1 MTLWCFSDRR
11 LKPTVMQ
18 EQDLTPMMR
27 QYHAVKLETPDALLL
42 FRLGDFY
49 ELFFEDAVTAS
60 RELEITLTARNKEHG
75 SPVPMCGVPYHAA
88 EGYIAR
94 LLRKGYKVA
103 ICDQMEPPQKGVK
116 LVKRELTRII
126 TPGTV
131 TDTNVLAPGENNF
144 LLAISDSQDAGGQL
158 GCAFLDI
165 STGELR
171 ASQFTGPERW
181 NRLLVDVEHFSPR
194 EVLFPEKLANT
205 LGALNS
211 GIAKTP
217 MDDWLFDPDYAGRV
231 LRDQFGT
238 ATLDGFGLA
247 GKLSAVG
254 ASGAIIHYVKQTQ
267 KTTLEHITGLTY
279 SESAE
284 YLMLDAATIR
294 NLELF
299 ESSSGDAKDTLLGV
313 INRTRT
319 SMGARLLRSWLVRP
333 SIDANEIELRLDAV
347 AELAASAVA
356 LEEARTSFDGMFD
369 LERLLSKI
377 TIGTASPRELTAL
390 RASIAQLPAI
400 AGVLSRLKAARFTD
414 LLTRLDL
421 LTDLGELLSKSI
433 SDEPPFALADGGV
446 IRDGYHADLDELRSL
461 SKDSKTYLAS
471 LEARERERT
480 GIGSLKVRF
489 NRVFGYYIEVS
500 KSNLHLVPKDYDRKQ
515 TLVGAERF
523 VTPELKEYEEKILT
537 AEEKILEIEKNLFQ
551 QIRSRIAVEA
561 RRIRQTATAI
571 AEFDVLASFAATA
584 QRYNYSRPQISANDE
599 FVVRKG
605 RHPVIEA
612 LAEEHRADR
621 FVPNDLF
628 MNDSTDQI
636 LIVTGPNMGG
646 KSTFLRQNA
655 LQVILAQ
662 MGSFVPAQLM
672 RFPIIDRIFTRIGAS
687 DNLAR
692 GRSTFMVEMTETA
705 IILNSAT
712 PKSLIILDEI
722 GRGTATFDGLS
733 IAWAVIEHI
742 QANLHAKTIF
752 ATHYHELTEL
762 ADLLPNIKNFHV
774 AVKEAQNRIVFLRTV
789 EPGAA
794 DRSYGIEVAKLAGI
808 PSPVTQRA
816 REILKK
822 HEENEHQLSDNLTVR
837 ARRKPKLVIN
847 QLSLFTA
854 LEEELRNALREIDVD
869 AMTPLDALRLLA
881 ELKKK
886 L

>member
-1 MTLWCFSDRR
+1 
-11 LKPTVMQ
+11 
-18 EQDLTPMMR
+18 MMR
-27 QYHAVKLETPDALLL
+27 QYHAVKHETPDALLL

-49 ELFFEDAVTAS
+49 ELFFDDAVTAS
-60 RELEITLTARNKEHG
+60 RELEITLTARNKERG
-75 SPVPMCGVPYHAA
+75 NPVPMCGVPYHAA
-88 EGYIAR
+88 DGYIAR

-103 ICDQMEPPQKGVK
+103 ICDQMEAPQKGVK
-116 LVKRELTRII
+116 LVKREVTRVI

-144 LLAISDSQDAGGQL
+144 LLALTDFPDSDGPL

-171 ASQFTGPERW
+171 ASQFTGPDRW
-181 NRLLVDVEHFSPR
+181 NRLLVDIEHFVPR
-194 EVLFPEKLANT
+194 EVVFPEKLRNAMGS
-205 LGALNS
+205 LDS
-211 GIAKTP
+211 GISKTP
-217 MDDWLFDPDYAGRV
+217 MDDWLFDFDYAGRV
-231 LRDQFGT
+231 LRDQFG
-238 ATLDGFGLA
+238 AASLDGFGLE
-247 GKLSAVG
+247 GKTAAVG
-254 ASGAIIHYVKQTQ
+254 ASGAMIHYVRQTQ
-267 KTTLEHITGLTY
+267 KTTLEHITGLSY
-279 SESAE
+279 SEAAD
-284 YLMLDAATIR
+284 YLMLDASTIR

-299 ESSSGDAKDTLLGV
+299 ESTSGDSKDTLLAV
-313 INRTRT
+313 LNRTRT
-319 SMGARLLRSWLVRP
+319 GMGARLLRNWLVRP
-333 SIDANEIELRLDAV
+333 SIHRDEIESRFDAV
-347 AELAASAVA
+347 EELKASVVL
-356 LEEARTSFDGMFD
+356 LEEARSSFEGIFD

-377 TIGTASPRELTAL
+377 TVGTASPRDLTSL
-390 RASIAQLPAI
+390 RASVSGLPAI
-400 AGVLSRLKAARFTD
+400 AKVLERLKADRFSG
-414 LLTRLDL
+414 LLGRLDL
-421 LTDLGELLSKSI
+421 LTDVGELLGKSI
-433 SDEPPFALADGGV
+433 SDEPPFALSDGGV
-446 IRDGYHADLDELRSL
+446 IRDGYHAELDELRSL
-461 SKDSKTYLAS
+461 SKNSKTYLAAI
-471 LEARERERT
+471 ETRERERT
-480 GIGSLKVRF
+480 GIASLKVRF
-489 NRVFGYYIEVS
+489 NRVFGYYIEIS
-500 KSNLHLVPKDYDRKQ
+500 KANLHLAPKDYDRKQ

-523 VTPELKEYEEKILT
+523 ITPELKEYEEKILT
-537 AEEKILEIEKNLFQ
+537 AEERILEIEKNLFL
-551 QIRSRIAVEA
+551 QIRNRIAEQA
-561 RRIRQTATAI
+561 RRIRQTAAVI

-584 QRYNYSRPQISANDE
+584 QRFDYSRPQISTNDE
-599 FVVRKG
+599 FIVRKG

-628 MNDSTDQI
+628 MNDSSDQI

-655 LQVILAQ
+655 LLVILAQ
-662 MGSFVPAQLM
+662 MGSFTPAQLL
-672 RFPIIDRIFTRIGAS
+672 RFPIVDRIFTRIGAS

-742 QANLHAKTIF
+742 QTNIHAKTVF

-762 ADLLPNIKNFHV
+762 AELLPGIRNYHV
-774 AVKEAQNRIVFLRTV
+774 AVKEAQNRIIFLRTV

-808 PSPVTQRA
+808 PAAVTHRA
-816 REILKK
+816 REVLKK

-837 ARRKPKLVIN
+837 ARRKPKIVVN

-854 LEEELRNALREIDVD
+854 LEEELRKDLREINVDV
-869 AMTPLDALRLLA
+869 MTPLDALRLLA

-886 L
+886 AE

>member
-1 MTLWCFSDRR
+1 
-11 LKPTVMQ
+11 MQ

-27 QYHAVKLETPDALLL
+27 QYHAVKQETPDALLL

-49 ELFFEDAVTAS
+49 ELFFDDAVTAS
-60 RELEITLTARNKEHG
+60 RELEITLTARNKERDN
-75 SPVPMCGVPYHAA
+75 PVPMCGVPYHAA
-88 EGYIAR
+88 DGYIAR

-103 ICDQMEPPQKGVK
+103 ICDQIEAPQKGVK
-116 LVKRELTRII
+116 LVKREVTRVI

-131 TDTNVLAPGENNF
+131 TDTNVLSPGENNF
-144 LLAISDSQDAGGQL
+144 LLAVVDGGEDL

-171 ASQFTGPERW
+171 ASQFVGPDRW
-181 NRLLVDVEHFSPR
+181 GRLRLDVEHFSPR
-194 EVLFPEKLANT
+194 EVLFPERMKV
-205 LGALNS
+205 
-211 GIAKTP
+211 GINGFDNGITKTAI
-217 MDDWLFDPDYAGRV
+217 DDWLFDVDYASRV
-231 LRDQFGT
+231 LREQFGT

-247 GKLSAVG
+247 GKSAAIG
-254 ASGAIIHYVKQTQ
+254 AAGAMLHYVRQTQ
-267 KTTLEHITGLTY
+267 KTTLEHITSINY
-279 SESAE
+279 SEAAD

-294 NLELF
+294 NLEMF
-299 ESSSGDAKDTLLGV
+299 ESSAGDSKDALVGV

-319 SMGARLLRSWLVRP
+319 GMGARLLRNWMVRP
-333 SIDANEIELRLDAV
+333 SIDASEIEVRLDAV
-347 AELAASAVA
+347 GELAASSVL
-356 LEEARTSFDGMFD
+356 LEETKSSFDGIFD

-377 TIGTASPRELTAL
+377 TVGTAGPRELSAL
-390 RASIAQLPAI
+390 RASIGRIPAI
-400 AGVLSRLKAARFTD
+400 AGVLERLQAGRFND
-414 LLTRLDL
+414 LLHRLDL
-421 LTDLGELLSKSI
+421 LGDLGELLAKSI
-433 SDEPPFALADGGV
+433 ADDPPIAITDGGV
-446 IRDGYHADLDELRSL
+446 IRDGYHAELDELRSL
-461 SKDSKTYLAS
+461 SKNSKTYLAS
-471 LEARERERT
+471 LEIRERQRT

-500 KSNLHLVPKDYDRKQ
+500 KANLHLAPKDYDRKQ

-537 AEEKILEIEKNLFQ
+537 AEEKILEIERNLFQ
-551 QIRSRIAVEA
+551 NIRSRIADNS
-561 RRIRQTATAI
+561 RRIRQTASVI
-571 AEFDVLASFAATA
+571 AEFDVLAGFAATA
-584 QRYNYSRPQISANDE
+584 QRFGYTRPQISTNSE
-599 FVVRKG
+599 FVISKG

-612 LAEEHRADR
+612 LADEHRADR

-628 MNDSTDQI
+628 MNDSADQI

-646 KSTFLRQNA
+646 KSTFLRQAA
-655 LQVILAQ
+655 LLVIFAQ
-662 MGSFVPAQLM
+662 MGSFVPARLM
-672 RFPIIDRIFTRIGAS
+672 RFPIVDRIFTRIGAS
-687 DNLAR
+687 DNLTR

-742 QANLHAKTIF
+742 HSHIKAKTIF

-762 ADLLPNIKNFHV
+762 ADLISGIKNYHV

-789 EPGAA
+789 EAGPA
-794 DRSYGIEVAKLAGI
+794 DRSYGIDVAKLAGI
-808 PSPVTQRA
+808 PGPVTQRA

-837 ARRKPKLVIN
+837 ARRKPKIVVN

-854 LEEELRNALREIDVD
+854 LEEELRNALREIEVD
-869 AMTPLDALRLLA
+869 AITPLEALRLLA

-886 L
+886 AIEKS

>member
-1 MTLWCFSDRR
+1 MH
-11 LKPTVMQ
+11 
-18 EQDLTPMMR
+18 EDLTPMMR
-27 QYHAVKLETPDALLL
+27 QYHAVKQETPDALLL

-49 ELFFEDAVTAS
+49 ELFFDDAVTAS
-60 RELEITLTARNKEHG
+60 RELEITLTARNKERDR
-75 SPVPMCGVPYHAA
+75 PIPMCGVPYHAA
-88 EGYIAR
+88 DSYIAR

-103 ICDQMEPPQKGVK
+103 ICDQMEAPQKGVK
-116 LVKRELTRII
+116 LVKREVTRII

-131 TDTNVLAPGENNF
+131 TDTNVLPAGENNF
-144 LLAISDSQDAGGQL
+144 LLALTDRPDGNGEL

-171 ASQFTGPERW
+171 ASQFAGPDRW
-181 NRLLVDVEHFSPR
+181 NRLLLDIEHFSPR
-194 EVLFPEKLANT
+194 EVLFPEKLKDG
-205 LGALNS
+205 LGRLDN
-211 GIAKTP
+211 GIAKTS
-217 MDDWLFDPDYAGRV
+217 MDDWLFDSDYAGRV
-231 LRDQFGT
+231 LREQFGT

-247 GKLSAVG
+247 EKLAAIG
-254 ASGAIIHYVKQTQ
+254 ASGALIHYVRQTQ
-267 KTTLEHITGLTY
+267 KTTLEHITGLSY
-279 SESAE
+279 SEAAD

-299 ESSSGDAKDTLLGV
+299 ESSSGDTKDTLLGV

-319 SMGARLLRSWLVRP
+319 GMGARLLRNWLVRP
-333 SIDANEIELRLDAV
+333 SIDIREIESRLDAV
-347 AELAASAVA
+347 AEFAASPFT
-356 LEEARTSFDGMFD
+356 LEESRTSFDGMFD

-377 TIGTASPRELTAL
+377 TIGTAGPRELAAL
-390 RASIAQLPAI
+390 RVSISRLLSIAAALTR
-400 AGVLSRLKAARFTD
+400 VKAQRFTD
-414 LLTRLDL
+414 LLARLDL
-421 LTDLGELLSKSI
+421 LADVGELLTKSI
-433 SDEPPFALADGGV
+433 SDEPPFVLADGGV
-446 IRDGYHADLDELRSL
+446 IREGYHHELDELRSL
-461 SKDSKTYLAS
+461 SKNSKTYLAS
-471 LEARERERT
+471 VEARERERT

-489 NRVFGYYIEVS
+489 NKVFGYYIEIS
-500 KSNLHLVPKDYDRKQ
+500 KANLHLVPNDYDRKQ

-537 AEEKILEIEKNLFQ
+537 AEEKMLEIEKNLFLQ
-551 QIRSRIAVEA
+551 VRNRIAEEA
-561 RRIRQTATAI
+561 RRIRQTAAAI
-571 AEFDVLASFAATA
+571 AEFDVLTSFAATA
-584 QRYNYSRPQISANDE
+584 QKFNYSRPQVSRGDE
-599 FVVRKG
+599 FVIRKG

-612 LAEEHRADR
+612 LGEEHRADR

-646 KSTFLRQNA
+646 KSTFLRQSA
-655 LQVILAQ
+655 LLIILAQ

-672 RFPIIDRIFTRIGAS
+672 RFPIVDRIFTRIGAS

-733 IAWAVIEHI
+733 LAWAVIEHI
-742 QANLHAKTIF
+742 QLHLHAKTIF

-762 ADLLPNIKNFHV
+762 ADLMAGIKNYHV
-774 AVKEAQNRIVFLRTV
+774 TVKESQNRIIFLRTV

-808 PSPVTQRA
+808 PGPVIHRA

-822 HEENEHQLSDNLTVR
+822 HEESEHQLSDNLTVR
-837 ARRKPKLVIN
+837 AGRKPKVIVN

-854 LEEELRNALREIDVD
+854 LEEELRNDLRQVDVD
-869 AMTPLDALRLLA
+869 RLTPLEGLKVLA
-881 ELKKK
+881 ELK
-886 L
+886 

>member
-1 MTLWCFSDRR
+1 MH
-11 LKPTVMQ
+11 
-18 EQDLTPMMR
+18 EDLTPMMR
-27 QYHAVKLETPDALLL
+27 QYHAVKQETPDALLL

-49 ELFFEDAVTAS
+49 ELFFDDAVTAS
-60 RELEITLTARNKEHG
+60 RELEITLTARNKERDR
-75 SPVPMCGVPYHAA
+75 PIPMCGVPYHAA
-88 EGYIAR
+88 DSYIAR

-103 ICDQMEPPQKGVK
+103 ICDQMEAPQKGVK
-116 LVKRELTRII
+116 LVKREVTRII

-131 TDTNVLAPGENNF
+131 TDTNVLPAGENNF
-144 LLAISDSQDAGGQL
+144 LLALTDRPDGNGEL

-171 ASQFTGPERW
+171 ASQFAGPDRW
-181 NRLLVDVEHFSPR
+181 NRLLLDIEHFSPR
-194 EVLFPEKLANT
+194 EVLFPEKLKDG
-205 LGALNS
+205 LGRLDN
-211 GIAKTP
+211 GIAKTS
-217 MDDWLFDPDYAGRV
+217 MDDWLFDSDYAGRV
-231 LRDQFGT
+231 LREQFGT

-247 GKLSAVG
+247 EKLAAIG
-254 ASGAIIHYVKQTQ
+254 ASGALIHYVRQTQ
-267 KTTLEHITGLTY
+267 KTTLEHITGLSY
-279 SESAE
+279 SEAAD

-299 ESSSGDAKDTLLGV
+299 ESSSGDTKDTLLGV

-319 SMGARLLRSWLVRP
+319 GMGARLLRNWLVRP
-333 SIDANEIELRLDAV
+333 SIDIREIESRLDAV
-347 AELAASAVA
+347 AELAASPFT
-356 LEEARTSFDGMFD
+356 LEESRTSFDGMFD

-377 TIGTASPRELTAL
+377 TIGTAGPRELAAL
-390 RASIAQLPAI
+390 RASI
-400 AGVLSRLKAARFTD
+400 SRLPSIAAALTRVKAQRFTD
-414 LLTRLDL
+414 LLARLDL
-421 LTDLGELLSKSI
+421 LADVGELLTKSI
-433 SDEPPFALADGGV
+433 SDEPPFVLADGGV
-446 IRDGYHADLDELRSL
+446 IREGYHHELDELRSL
-461 SKDSKTYLAS
+461 SKNSKTYLAS
-471 LEARERERT
+471 VEARERERT

-489 NRVFGYYIEVS
+489 NKVFGYYIEIS
-500 KSNLHLVPKDYDRKQ
+500 KANLHLVPNDYDRKQ

-537 AEEKILEIEKNLFQ
+537 AEEKMLEIEKNLFLQ
-551 QIRSRIAVEA
+551 VRNRIAEEA
-561 RRIRQTATAI
+561 RRIRQTAAAI

-584 QRYNYSRPQISANDE
+584 QKFNYSRPQVSRSDE
-599 FVVRKG
+599 FVIRKG

-612 LAEEHRADR
+612 LGEEHRADR

-646 KSTFLRQNA
+646 KSTFLRQSA
-655 LQVILAQ
+655 LLIILAQ

-672 RFPIIDRIFTRIGAS
+672 RFPIVDRIFTRIGAS

-742 QANLHAKTIF
+742 QANLRAKTIF

-762 ADLLPNIKNFHV
+762 ADLLPAIKNFHV

-808 PSPVTQRA
+808 PGPVTQRA

-822 HEENEHQLSDNLTVR
+822 HEETEHQLSDNLTVR
-837 ARRKPKLVIN
+837 ARRKPKIVIN

-854 LEEELRNALREIDVD
+854 LEEELRNALREINVD
-869 AMTPLDALRLLA
+869 TVTPLDALRLLA
-881 ELKKK
+881 DLKKK
-886 L
+886 AE

>member
-1 MTLWCFSDRR
+1 MN
-11 LKPTVMQ
+11 
-18 EQDLTPMMR
+18 EDLTPMMR
-27 QYHAVKLETPDALLL
+27 QYHAVKQETPDALLL

-49 ELFFEDAVTAS
+49 EMFFDDAVTAS
-60 RELEITLTARNKEHG
+60 RELEITLTARHKERDN
-75 SPVPMCGVPYHAA
+75 PVPMCGVPYHAA
-88 EGYIAR
+88 DGYIAR

-103 ICDQMEPPQKGVK
+103 ICDQVEAAQKGVK
-116 LVKRELTRII
+116 LVKREVTRVI

-131 TDTNVLAPGENNF
+131 TDTNVLSPGENNF
-144 LLAISDSQDAGGQL
+144 LLAVTDDPDDGGQL

-171 ASQFTGPERW
+171 ASQFAGPDRW
-181 NRLLVDVEHFSPR
+181 NRLVQDIDHFSPR
-194 EVLFPEKLANT
+194 EVLFPEKLKDVI
-205 LGALNS
+205 GRFVD

-217 MDDWLFDPDYAGRV
+217 MQDWLFDSDYTSRI
-231 LRDQFGT
+231 LREQFGT

-247 GKLSAVG
+247 GKSAAVG
-254 ASGAIIHYVKQTQ
+254 ASGAMIHYVRQTQ
-267 KTTLEHITGLTY
+267 KTTLEHITGLNF

-284 YLMLDAATIR
+284 YLSLDAATIR

-299 ESSSGDAKDTLLGV
+299 ESTGGDTKDTLLGV

-319 SMGARLLRSWLVRP
+319 GMGARLLRSWIVRP
-333 SIDANEIELRLDAV
+333 SIDAGEIEARLDAV
-347 AELAASAVA
+347 SELTASAVT
-356 LEEARTSFDGMFD
+356 LDETRTSFDGVFD

-377 TIGTASPRELTAL
+377 TIGTASPRELTSL
-390 RASIAQLPAI
+390 RASITRLPTI
-400 AGVLSRLKAARFTD
+400 AAVLSRLKAGRFAD
-414 LLTRLDL
+414 LLARLDL
-421 LTDLGELLSKSI
+421 LADVGELLNKAI
-433 SDEPPFALADGGV
+433 SDEPPLTLADGGV
-446 IRDGYHADLDELRSL
+446 IREGYHHDLDELRSL
-461 SKDSKTYLAS
+461 SKNSKTYLAAV
-471 LEARERERT
+471 ETRERERT
-480 GIGSLKVRF
+480 GIASLKVRF
-489 NRVFGYYIEVS
+489 NRVFGYYIEIS
-500 KSNLHLVPKDYDRKQ
+500 KSNLHLVPRDYDRKQ

-551 QIRSRIAVEA
+551 QIRSRIAEEA
-561 RRIRQTATAI
+561 RRIRQTAGAI
-571 AEFDVLASFAATA
+571 AELDVIASLATTA
-584 QRYNYSRPQISANDE
+584 QRFGYSRPQISTNDE
-599 FVVRKG
+599 FVISKG

-636 LIVTGPNMGG
+636 LVVTGPNMGG

-655 LQVILAQ
+655 LLVILAQ
-662 MGSFVPAQLM
+662 MGSFVPAHLM

-712 PKSLIILDEI
+712 PRSLVILDEI

-742 QANLHAKTIF
+742 QSNIHAKTIF

-762 ADLLPNIKNFHV
+762 AELLPAIRNYHV
-774 AVKEAQNRIVFLRTV
+774 TVKEAQNRIIFLRTV

-808 PSPVTQRA
+808 PIPVTERA

-837 ARRKPKLVIN
+837 AKRKPKLVIN

-854 LEEELRNALREIDVD
+854 LEEELRNALREINVD
-869 AMTPLDALRLLA
+869 AITPLEALRLLA
-881 ELKKK
+881 ELKNKASGRE
-886 L
+886 

>member
-1 MTLWCFSDRR
+1 
-11 LKPTVMQ
+11 MQ

-27 QYHAVKLETPDALLL
+27 QYHAVKQETPDALLL

-49 ELFFEDAVTAS
+49 ELFFDDAVTAS
-60 RELEITLTARNKEHG
+60 RELEITLTARNKERG
-75 SPVPMCGVPYHAA
+75 NAVPMCGVPYHAA
-88 EGYIAR
+88 DGYIAR

-103 ICDQMEPPQKGVK
+103 ICDQMEAAQKGVK
-116 LVKRELTRII
+116 LVKRGVTRVI

-131 TDTNVLAPGENNF
+131 TDTSVLTPGENNF
-144 LLAISDSQDAGGQL
+144 LLSITDNSDDSGQL

-171 ASQFTGPERW
+171 AAQFTGPDRW
-181 NRLLVDVEHFSPR
+181 NRLLLDVEHFSPR
-194 EVLFPEKLANT
+194 EVLFPEKLKE
-205 LGALNS
+205 GMGPLNG
-211 GIAKTP
+211 GITKTSL
-217 MDDWLFDPDYAGRV
+217 DDWLFDFDYADRV
-231 LRDQFGT
+231 LREQFGT

-247 GKLSAVG
+247 GKAAAVG
-254 ASGAIIHYVKQTQ
+254 ASGALLHYVRQTQ
-267 KTTLEHITGLTY
+267 KTTLEHITGLNY
-279 SESAE
+279 SESAD
-284 YLMLDAATIR
+284 YLVLDAATIR

-299 ESSSGDAKDTLLGV
+299 ESSSGDTKDTLLGV
-313 INRTRT
+313 INRTKT
-319 SMGARLLRSWLVRP
+319 GMGARLLRSWVVRP
-333 SIDANEIELRLDAV
+333 SIDAREIESRLDAV
-347 AELAASAVA
+347 SELAGSAV
-356 LEEARTSFDGMFD
+356 LLDESRESFTGMFD
-369 LERLLSKI
+369 LERVLSKI

-390 RASIAQLPAI
+390 RSCIGRLPLIAAAL
-400 AGVLSRLKAARFTD
+400 GRLKAARFTD
-414 LLTRLDL
+414 LQRRLDL
-421 LTDLGELLSKSI
+421 LEDVGELLNKSI
-433 SDEPPFALADGGV
+433 SDEPPFVLADGGV
-446 IRDGYHADLDELRSL
+446 IRDGYHAELDELRSL
-461 SKDSKTYLAS
+461 SKNSKGYLAA
-471 LEARERERT
+471 LEVRERERT
-480 GIGSLKVRF
+480 GIGSLKVRY
-489 NRVFGYYIEVS
+489 NKVFGYYIEIS
-500 KSNLHLVPKDYDRKQ
+500 KANLHLAPSDYDRKQ

-537 AEEKILEIEKNLFQ
+537 AEEKMLEIEKNLFL
-551 QIRSRIAVEA
+551 QIRNRIAEEA
-561 RRIRQTATAI
+561 RRIRQTAAAV
-571 AEFDVLASFAATA
+571 AEFDVLGSLAATA
-584 QRYNYSRPQISANDE
+584 QRFNYTRPQISSNDE
-599 FVVRKG
+599 LMVSKG

-628 MNDSTDQI
+628 MNDSGDQV

-655 LQVILAQ
+655 LLIILAQ
-662 MGSFVPAQLM
+662 IGSFVPAQML
-672 RFPIIDRIFTRIGAS
+672 RFPIVDRIFTRIGAS

-712 PKSLIILDEI
+712 PKSLVILDEI

-742 QANLHAKTIF
+742 QTNIHAKTIF

-762 ADLLPNIKNFHV
+762 ADLLPGIKNYHV
-774 AVKEAQNRIVFLRTV
+774 AVKEAQNRIIFLRTV
-789 EPGAA
+789 EAGAA

-808 PSPVTQRA
+808 PAPVTQRA

-837 ARRKPKLVIN
+837 ARRKPQIVVN

-854 LEEELRNALREIDVD
+854 QEEELRNALREVNVD
-869 AMTPLDALRLLA
+869 AMTPLEALQLLA

-886 L
+886 TE

>member
-1 MTLWCFSDRR
+1 
-11 LKPTVMQ
+11 MQ
-18 EQDLTPMMR
+18 DDLTPMMR
-27 QYHAVKLETPDALLL
+27 QYHAVKQETPDALLL

-49 ELFFEDAVTAS
+49 ELFFDDAVTAS
-60 RELEITLTARNKEHG
+60 RELEITLTARNKDSG
-75 SPVPMCGVPYHAA
+75 NPVPMCGVPYHAA
-88 EGYIAR
+88 DGYIAR

-103 ICDQMEPPQKGVK
+103 ICDQMEAPQKGVK
-116 LVKRELTRII
+116 LVKREVTRVI

-131 TDTNVLAPGENNF
+131 TDTNVLSPGENNF
-144 LLAISDSQDAGGQL
+144 LLAVLDRDEQL

-171 ASQFTGPERW
+171 TAQFSGDERW
-181 NRLLVDVEHFSPR
+181 NRLLLDIEHFSPR
-194 EVLFPEKLANT
+194 EVLFPEKLKEAVQRIDH
-205 LGALNS
+205 
-211 GIAKTP
+211 GIARTA
-217 MDDWLFDPDYAGRV
+217 MDDWLFDSDYATRI
-231 LRDQFGT
+231 LREQFGT

-247 GKLSAVG
+247 GRNAAVG
-254 ASGAIIHYVKQTQ
+254 ASGAMIHYVRQTQ
-267 KTTLEHITGLTY
+267 KTTLEHITSLNY
-279 SESAE
+279 SESAD
-284 YLMLDAATIR
+284 YLVLDAATIR

-299 ESSSGDAKDTLLGV
+299 ESSTPSEAGSKDTLLGV

-319 SMGARLLRSWLVRP
+319 GMGARLLRNWMVRP
-333 SIDANEIELRLDAV
+333 SLSAPEIESRLDAV
-347 AELAASAVA
+347 GELVHSAV
-356 LEEARTSFDGMFD
+356 LLDETRSSFDGMLD
-369 LERLLSKI
+369 LERLLGKI
-377 TIGTASPRELTAL
+377 TIGTAGPRELTAL
-390 RASIAQLPAI
+390 RASIDRLPAI
-400 AGVLSRLKAARFTD
+400 SAALDVLKAERFST
-414 LLTRLDL
+414 LRRRLDL
-421 LTDLGELLSKSI
+421 LEDLGELLKTAI
-433 SDEPPFALADGGV
+433 SDEPPFVLADGGV
-446 IRDGYHADLDELRSL
+446 IREGYHAELDELRSL
-461 SKDSKTYLAS
+461 SKNSKTYLAS
-471 LEARERERT
+471 VETRERERS

-500 KSNLHLVPKDYDRKQ
+500 KANLHLVPKDYDRKQ

-551 QIRSRIAVEA
+551 QIRSRIAEHA
-561 RRIRQTATAI
+561 RRIRETAGVI
-571 AEFDVLASFAATA
+571 AEFDVLGSFSAAA
-584 QRYNYSRPQISANDE
+584 QRFGYSRPQISAGDE
-599 FVVRKG
+599 CVIRKG

-612 LAEEHRADR
+612 LAEQHRADR

-655 LQVILAQ
+655 LLVILAQ

-672 RFPIIDRIFTRIGAS
+672 KFPIVDRIFTRIGAS

-712 PKSLIILDEI
+712 PRSLVILDEI

-733 IAWAVIEHI
+733 LAWAVIEYI
-742 QANLHAKTIF
+742 QSNIHAKTIF

-762 ADLLPNIKNFHV
+762 AGLLPGIRNYHV
-774 AVKEAQNRIVFLRTV
+774 AAKEAENRIIFLRTV

-808 PSPVTQRA
+808 PGVVTQRA

-837 ARRKPKLVIN
+837 AGRKPKLVVN
-847 QLSLFTA
+847 QLALFTA
-854 LEEELRNALREIDVD
+854 LEEELRNALRAVDVD
-869 AMTPLDALRLLA
+869 RLTPMEALRLLA
-881 ELKKK
+881 EFKEKAR
-886 L
+886 

>member
-1 MTLWCFSDRR
+1 MHD
-11 LKPTVMQ
+11 
-18 EQDLTPMMR
+18 DLTPMMR
-27 QYHAVKLETPDALLL
+27 QYHAVKQETPDALLL

-49 ELFFEDAVTAS
+49 ELFFDDAVTAS
-60 RELEITLTARNKEHG
+60 RELEITLTARNKERDR
-75 SPVPMCGVPYHAA
+75 PIPMCGVPYHAA
-88 EGYIAR
+88 DSYIAR

-103 ICDQMEPPQKGVK
+103 ICDQMEAPQKGVK
-116 LVKRELTRII
+116 LVKREVTRII

-131 TDTNVLAPGENNF
+131 TDTNVLPAGENNF
-144 LLAISDSQDAGGQL
+144 LLALTDRPDGNGEL

-171 ASQFTGPERW
+171 ASQFAGPDRW
-181 NRLLVDVEHFSPR
+181 NRLLLDIEHFSPR
-194 EVLFPEKLANT
+194 EVLFPEKLKDG
-205 LGALNS
+205 LGRLDN
-211 GIAKTP
+211 GIAKTS
-217 MDDWLFDPDYAGRV
+217 MDDWLFDSDYAGRV
-231 LRDQFGT
+231 LREQFGT

-247 GKLSAVG
+247 EKLAAIG
-254 ASGAIIHYVKQTQ
+254 ASGALIHYVRQTQ
-267 KTTLEHITGLTY
+267 KTTLEHITGLSY
-279 SESAE
+279 SEAAD

-299 ESSSGDAKDTLLGV
+299 ESSSGDTKDTLLGV

-319 SMGARLLRSWLVRP
+319 GMGARLLRNWLVRP
-333 SIDANEIELRLDAV
+333 SIDIREIESRLDAV
-347 AELAASAVA
+347 AELAASPFT
-356 LEEARTSFDGMFD
+356 LEESRTSFDGMFD

-377 TIGTASPRELTAL
+377 TIGTAGPRELAAL
-390 RASIAQLPAI
+390 RASI
-400 AGVLSRLKAARFTD
+400 SRLPSIAAALTRVKAERFTD
-414 LLTRLDL
+414 LLVRLDL
-421 LTDLGELLSKSI
+421 LADVGELLTKSI
-433 SDEPPFALADGGV
+433 SDEPPFVLADGGV
-446 IRDGYHADLDELRSL
+446 IREGYHHELDELRSL
-461 SKDSKTYLAS
+461 SKNSKTYLAS
-471 LEARERERT
+471 VEARERERT

-489 NRVFGYYIEVS
+489 NKVFGYYIEIS
-500 KSNLHLVPKDYDRKQ
+500 KANLHLVPNDYDRKQ

-537 AEEKILEIEKNLFQ
+537 AEEKMLEIEKNLFLQ
-551 QIRSRIAVEA
+551 VRNRIAEEA
-561 RRIRQTATAI
+561 RRIRQTAAAI

-584 QRYNYSRPQISANDE
+584 QKFNYSRPQVSRSDE
-599 FVVRKG
+599 FVIRKG

-612 LAEEHRADR
+612 LGEEHRADR

-646 KSTFLRQNA
+646 KSTFLRQSA
-655 LQVILAQ
+655 LLIILAQ

-672 RFPIIDRIFTRIGAS
+672 RFPIVDRIFTRIGAS

-742 QANLHAKTIF
+742 QVNLRAKTIF

-762 ADLLPNIKNFHV
+762 ADLLPAIKNFHV

-808 PSPVTQRA
+808 PAPVTQRA

-822 HEENEHQLSDNLTVR
+822 HEETEHQLSDNLTVR
-837 ARRKPKLVIN
+837 ARRKPKIVIN

-854 LEEELRNALREIDVD
+854 LEEELRNALREINVD
-869 AMTPLDALRLLA
+869 TVTPLDALRLLA
-881 ELKKK
+881 DLKKK
-886 L
+886 AE

>member
-1 MTLWCFSDRR
+1 MH
-11 LKPTVMQ
+11 
-18 EQDLTPMMR
+18 EDLTPMMR
-27 QYHAVKLETPDALLL
+27 QYHAVKQETPDALLL

-49 ELFFEDAVTAS
+49 ELFFDDAITAS
-60 RELEITLTARNKEHG
+60 RELEITLTARNKERDK
-75 SPVPMCGVPYHAA
+75 PIPMCGVPYHAA
-88 EGYIAR
+88 DSYIAR

-103 ICDQMEPPQKGVK
+103 ICDQMEAPQKGVK
-116 LVKRELTRII
+116 LVKREVTRII

-131 TDTNVLAPGENNF
+131 TDTNVLPAGENNF
-144 LLAISDSQDAGGQL
+144 LLALTDRPDGNGEL

-171 ASQFTGPERW
+171 ASQFAGPDRW
-181 NRLLVDVEHFSPR
+181 NRLLLDIEHFSPR
-194 EVLFPEKLANT
+194 EVLFPEKLKDGLSRLDN
-205 LGALNS
+205 
-211 GIAKTP
+211 GIAKTS
-217 MDDWLFDPDYAGRV
+217 MDDWLFDADYAGRV
-231 LRDQFGT
+231 LREQFGT
-238 ATLDGFGLA
+238 STLDGFGLA
-247 GKLSAVG
+247 EKSAAIG
-254 ASGAIIHYVKQTQ
+254 ASGALIHYVRQTQ
-267 KTTLEHITGLTY
+267 KTTLEHITGLSY
-279 SESAE
+279 SEAAD

-299 ESSSGDAKDTLLGV
+299 ESLSGDTKDTLLGV

-319 SMGARLLRSWLVRP
+319 GMGARLLRSWLVRP
-333 SIDANEIELRLDAV
+333 SIDVREIESRLDAV
-347 AELAASAVA
+347 AELAGSPFT
-356 LEEARTSFDGMFD
+356 LEESRTSFDGMFD

-377 TIGTASPRELTAL
+377 TIGTAGPRELAAL
-390 RASIAQLPAI
+390 RASISRLPAI
-400 AGVLSRLKAARFTD
+400 AAALTRVKVQRFTD
-414 LLTRLDL
+414 LLRRLDL
-421 LTDLGELLSKSI
+421 LVDVGELLTKSI
-433 SDEPPFALADGGV
+433 SDEPPFVLADGGV
-446 IRDGYHADLDELRSL
+446 IRDGYHHELDELRSL
-461 SKDSKTYLAS
+461 SKNSKTYLAS
-471 LEARERERT
+471 VEARERERT

-489 NRVFGYYIEVS
+489 NRVFGYYIEIS
-500 KSNLHLVPKDYDRKQ
+500 KANLHLVPNDYDRKQ

-537 AEEKILEIEKNLFQ
+537 AEEKMLEIEKNLFLQ
-551 QIRSRIAVEA
+551 VRNRIAEEA
-561 RRIRQTATAI
+561 RRIRQTAAAI

-584 QRYNYSRPQISANDE
+584 QKFNYSRPQVSRSDE
-599 FVVRKG
+599 FAIRKG

-612 LAEEHRADR
+612 LGEEHRADR

-646 KSTFLRQNA
+646 KSTYLRQSA
-655 LQVILAQ
+655 LLIILAQ

-672 RFPIIDRIFTRIGAS
+672 RFPVVDRIFTRIGAS

-742 QANLHAKTIF
+742 QANLRAKTIF

-762 ADLLPNIKNFHV
+762 AELLPGIKNFHV

-808 PSPVTQRA
+808 PGPVTQRA

-822 HEENEHQLSDNLTVR
+822 HEETEHQLSDNLTVR
-837 ARRKPKLVIN
+837 ARRKPKIVIN

-854 LEEELRNALREIDVD
+854 LEEELRNALREINVD
-869 AMTPLDALRLLA
+869 TVTPLDALRLLA
-881 ELKKK
+881 DLKKK
-886 L
+886 AE

>member
-1 MTLWCFSDRR
+1 MH
-11 LKPTVMQ
+11 
-18 EQDLTPMMR
+18 EDLTPMMR
-27 QYHAVKLETPDALLL
+27 QYHAVKQETPDALLL

-49 ELFFEDAVTAS
+49 ELFFDDAITAS
-60 RELEITLTARNKEHG
+60 RELEITLTARNKERDK
-75 SPVPMCGVPYHAA
+75 PIPMCGVPYHAA
-88 EGYIAR
+88 DSYIAR

-103 ICDQMEPPQKGVK
+103 ICDQMEAPQKGVK
-116 LVKRELTRII
+116 LVKREVTRII

-131 TDTNVLAPGENNF
+131 TDTNVLPAGENNF
-144 LLAISDSQDAGGQL
+144 LLALTDRPDGNGEL

-171 ASQFTGPERW
+171 ASQFAGPDRW
-181 NRLLVDVEHFSPR
+181 NRLLLDIEHFSPR
-194 EVLFPEKLANT
+194 EVLFPEKLKDGLSRLDN
-205 LGALNS
+205 
-211 GIAKTP
+211 GIAKTS
-217 MDDWLFDPDYAGRV
+217 MDDWLFDADYAGRV
-231 LRDQFGT
+231 LREQFGT

-247 GKLSAVG
+247 EKSTAIG
-254 ASGAIIHYVKQTQ
+254 ASGALIHYVRQTQ
-267 KTTLEHITGLTY
+267 KTTLEHITGLSY
-279 SESAE
+279 SEAAD

-299 ESSSGDAKDTLLGV
+299 ESLSGDTKDTLLGV

-319 SMGARLLRSWLVRP
+319 GMGARLLRSWLVRP
-333 SIDANEIELRLDAV
+333 SIDVREIESRLDAV
-347 AELAASAVA
+347 AELAGSPFT
-356 LEEARTSFDGMFD
+356 LEESRTSFDGMFD

-377 TIGTASPRELTAL
+377 TIGTAGPRELAAL
-390 RASIAQLPAI
+390 RASISRLPAI
-400 AGVLSRLKAARFTD
+400 AAALTRVKVQRFTD
-414 LLTRLDL
+414 LLRRLDL
-421 LTDLGELLSKSI
+421 LVDVGELLTKSI
-433 SDEPPFALADGGV
+433 SDEPPFVLADGGV
-446 IRDGYHADLDELRSL
+446 IRDGYHHELDELRSL
-461 SKDSKTYLAS
+461 SKNSKTYLAS
-471 LEARERERT
+471 VEARERERT

-489 NRVFGYYIEVS
+489 NRVFGYYIEIS
-500 KSNLHLVPKDYDRKQ
+500 KANLHLVPNDYDRKQ

-537 AEEKILEIEKNLFQ
+537 AEERMLEIEKNLFLQ
-551 QIRSRIAVEA
+551 VRNRIAEEA
-561 RRIRQTATAI
+561 RRIRQTAAAI

-584 QRYNYSRPQISANDE
+584 QKFNYSRPQVSRSDE
-599 FVVRKG
+599 FAIRKG

-612 LAEEHRADR
+612 LGEEHRADR

-646 KSTFLRQNA
+646 KSTYLRQSA
-655 LQVILAQ
+655 LLIILAQ

-672 RFPIIDRIFTRIGAS
+672 RFPVVDRIFTRIGAS

-742 QANLHAKTIF
+742 QANLRAKTIF

-762 ADLLPNIKNFHV
+762 AELLPGIKNFHV

-808 PSPVTQRA
+808 PGPVTQRA

-822 HEENEHQLSDNLTVR
+822 HEETEHQLSDNLTVR
-837 ARRKPKLVIN
+837 ARRKPKIVIN

-854 LEEELRNALREIDVD
+854 LEEELRNALREINVD
-869 AMTPLDALRLLA
+869 TVTPLDALRLLA
-881 ELKKK
+881 DLKKK
-886 L
+886 AE

>member
-1 MTLWCFSDRR
+1 MPD
-11 LKPTVMQ
+11 
-18 EQDLTPMMR
+18 QDPTPMMR
-27 QYHAVKLETPDALLL
+27 QYHAVKQETPDALLF

-60 RELEITLTARNKEHG
+60 RELEITLTARNKAG
-75 SPVPMCGVPYHAA
+75 DNPVPMCGVPYHAA
-88 EGYIAR
+88 DGYIAR

-103 ICDQMEPPQKGVK
+103 ICDQMEAAQKGIK
-116 LVKRELTRII
+116 LVKRGVTRVI

-131 TDTNVLAPGENNF
+131 TDTNVLSAGENNF
-144 LLAISDSQDAGGQL
+144 LLSITERDEEL
-158 GCAFLDI
+158 GCALLDI

-171 ASQFTGPERW
+171 AAQFAGPDRW
-181 NRLLVDVEHFSPR
+181 SRLLLDIEHFSPR
-194 EVLFPEKLANT
+194 EVLFPEKMKQ
-205 LGALNS
+205 
-211 GIAKTP
+211 GIERLDNGISKTA
-217 MDDWLFDPDYAGRV
+217 MDDWLFDPDYAERV
-231 LRDQFGT
+231 LREQLGT

-247 GKLSAVG
+247 TKAAAVG
-254 ASGAIIHYVKQTQ
+254 ASGAMLHYVRQTQ

-279 SESAE
+279 SETAN

-299 ESSSGDAKDTLLGV
+299 ESSSGDAKDTLLTV

-319 SMGARLLRSWLVRP
+319 GMGARLLRNWMVRP
-333 SIDANEIELRLDAV
+333 SIAAPEIESRYDAV
-347 AELAASAVA
+347 EELAKSAVL
-356 LEEARTSFDGMFD
+356 LESARTSFEGVFD
-369 LERLLSKI
+369 LERLLGKI
-377 TIGTASPRELTAL
+377 TVGTAGPRELTSL
-390 RASIAQLPAI
+390 RASLARLPTIAA
-400 AGVLSRLKAARFTD
+400 VLERLQASRFRD
-414 LLTRLDL
+414 LHSRLDL
-421 LTDLGELLSKSI
+421 MQDIGELLNRAI

-446 IRDGYHADLDELRSL
+446 IREGYQPELDELRSL
-461 SKDSKTYLAS
+461 SKNSKTYLAAV
-471 LEARERERT
+471 ETRERERT

-500 KSNLHLVPKDYDRKQ
+500 KANQHLVPKDYDRKQ

-537 AEEKILEIEKNLFQ
+537 AEERILEIEKNLFQ
-551 QIRSRIAVEA
+551 QIRNRIAEQA
-561 RRIRQTATAI
+561 RRIRQTAGAI
-571 AEFDVLASFAATA
+571 AEFDVLAGLAAAA
-584 QRYNYSRPQISANDE
+584 QRFGYSRPQIAANDE
-599 FVVRKG
+599 LVVRKG
-605 RHPVIEA
+605 RHAVIEA
-612 LAEEHRADR
+612 LAEEHRAER

-636 LIVTGPNMGG
+636 HIVTGPNMGG

-655 LQVILAQ
+655 LLIILAQ
-662 MGSFVPAQLM
+662 MGSFVPAQML
-672 RFPIIDRIFTRIGAS
+672 RFPIMDRIFTRIGAS

-733 IAWAVIEHI
+733 LAWAVIEHI
-742 QANLHAKTIF
+742 QANIRAKTLF

-762 ADLLPNIKNFHV
+762 ADLLPGIKNYHV
-774 AVKEAQNRIVFLRTV
+774 AVKEAQNRIIFLRSV
-789 EPGAA
+789 ESGAA

-808 PSPVTQRA
+808 PGVVTERA

-822 HEENEHQLSDNLTVR
+822 HEEQEHQLSDNLTVR
-837 ARRKPKLVIN
+837 ARRKPKIVVN

-854 LEEELRNALREIDVD
+854 LEEELRNTLRGLDVD
-869 AMTPLDALRLLA
+869 AMTPLEALKLLA

-886 L
+886 AQ

>member
-1 MTLWCFSDRR
+1 MSD
-11 LKPTVMQ
+11 
-18 EQDLTPMMR
+18 QDLTPMMR
-27 QYHAVKLETPDALLL
+27 QYHAVKQETPDALLL

-60 RELEITLTARNKEHG
+60 RELEITLTARNKERDN
-75 SPVPMCGVPYHAA
+75 PVPMCGVPFHAA
-88 EGYIAR
+88 DGYIAR

-103 ICDQMEPPQKGVK
+103 ICDQVEAPQKGVK
-116 LVKRELTRII
+116 LVRREVTRVI

-131 TDTNVLAPGENNF
+131 TDTNVLSAGQNNF
-144 LLAISDSQDAGGQL
+144 LLAINECDEKL

-171 ASQFTGPERW
+171 ASEFSGPDRW
-181 NRLLVDVEHFSPR
+181 NKLLLDVEHFAPA
-194 EVLFPEKLANT
+194 EVLFPEKLKEHT
-205 LGALNS
+205 QKLI

-217 MDDWLFDPDYAGRV
+217 MEDWLFDADYAARV
-231 LRDQFGT
+231 LNEQLGT
-238 ATLDGFGLA
+238 STLVGFGLA
-247 GKLSAVG
+247 DRNAAIG
-254 ASGAIIHYVKQTQ
+254 ASGALIHYVRQTQ

-279 SESAE
+279 SEAAD
-284 YLMLDAATIR
+284 YLVLDASTIR
-294 NLELF
+294 NLELLESF
-299 ESSSGDAKDTLLGV
+299 EGDPKDSLLGV
-313 INRTRT
+313 LNRTST

-333 SIDANEIELRLDAV
+333 SIDAAKIQSRFDAV
-347 AELAASAVA
+347 EELTRSAIV
-356 LEEARTSFDGMFD
+356 LEQARTSFEGMFD
-369 LERLLSKI
+369 IERLLGKL
-377 TIGTASPRELTAL
+377 TIGTAGPRDLISL
-390 RASIAQLPAI
+390 RSSIARLPVI
-400 AGVLSRLKAARFTD
+400 AQALEALKAPRFAELRSRLDTLDD
-414 LLTRLDL
+414 LHT
-421 LTDLGELLSKSI
+421 LLSTAV
-433 SDEPPFALADGGV
+433 SDDPPFVLADGGV
-446 IRDGYHADLDELRSL
+446 IRDGYHAELDELRSL
-461 SKDSKTYLAS
+461 SRNSKNYLAGV
-471 LEARERERT
+471 EARERERT

-489 NRVFGYYIEVS
+489 NRVFGYYIEIS
-500 KSNLHLVPKDYDRKQ
+500 KANLHLVPKDYDRKQ

-537 AEEKILEIEKNLFQ
+537 AEEKMLEIEKNLFQ
-551 QIRSRIAVEA
+551 QVRNRIADEA
-561 RRIRQTATAI
+561 KRIRQSAAVV
-571 AEFDVLASFAATA
+571 AEFDVLAGFAAAA
-584 QRYNYSRPQISANDE
+584 QRFGYSRPQITANDE
-599 FVVRKG
+599 LAVSKG

-628 MNDSTDQI
+628 MNDTSDRI

-655 LQVILAQ
+655 LLIIMAQ
-662 MGSFVPAQLM
+662 MGSFVPAQML
-672 RFPIIDRIFTRIGAS
+672 RFPLIDRIFTRIGAS

-712 PKSLIILDEI
+712 PRSLIILDEI

-742 QANLHAKTIF
+742 QANIRAKTVF

-762 ADLLPNIKNFHV
+762 ADLLSGIKNYHV
-774 AVKEAQNRIVFLRTV
+774 AVKEAQNRIIFLRTV
-789 EPGAA
+789 ESGPA

-808 PSPVTQRA
+808 PGRVTQRA

-837 ARRKPKLVIN
+837 AGRKPRIVVN

-854 LEEELRNALREIDVD
+854 LEEELRSSLREIDLD
-869 AMTPLDALRLLA
+869 SMTPLEALQFLA

-886 L
+886 AGN

>member
-1 MTLWCFSDRR
+1 MSD
-11 LKPTVMQ
+11 
-18 EQDLTPMMR
+18 QDLTPMMR
-27 QYHAVKLETPDALLL
+27 QYQALKREAPDALLL

-49 ELFFEDAVTAS
+49 ELFFQDAVTAS
-60 RELEITLTARNKEHG
+60 RELEITLTARHKDSEN
-75 SPVPMCGVPYHAA
+75 PVPMCGVPYHAA
-88 EGYIAR
+88 DSYIAR

-103 ICDQMEPPQKGVK
+103 ICDQMEAAQKGVK
-116 LVKRELTRII
+116 LVKREVTRVI
-126 TPGTV
+126 TPGTL
-131 TDTNVLAPGENNF
+131 TDTSVLSPGENNF
-144 LLAISDSQDAGGQL
+144 LLAITDRDDQL
-158 GCAFLDI
+158 GWALLDI

-171 ASQFTGPERW
+171 ASQFAGPDRW
-181 NRLLVDVEHFSPR
+181 NRLLLDVEHFSPS
-194 EVLFPEKLANT
+194 EVLFPEKLKESVQR
-205 LGALNS
+205 LD
-211 GIAKTP
+211 GIARTP
-217 MDDWLFDPDYAGRV
+217 MEDWLFDPDYAARV
-231 LRDQFGT
+231 LREQLGT

-247 GKLSAVG
+247 GKAAAVG
-254 ASGAIIHYVKQTQ
+254 ASGAMIHYVRQTQ
-267 KTTLEHITGLTY
+267 KTRLEHITGLSY
-279 SESAE
+279 SESAD
-284 YLMLDAATIR
+284 YLVLDAATIR

-299 ESSSGDAKDTLLGV
+299 ESSSGDSRDTLFAV
-313 INRTRT
+313 IDRT
-319 SMGARLLRSWLVRP
+319 STGMGARLLRNWLVRP
-333 SIDANEIELRLDAV
+333 SLDPKEIELRLDAV
-347 AELAASAVA
+347 GEFVASAM
-356 LEEARTSFDGMFD
+356 LLDEAGKSFEGIFD

-377 TIGTASPRELTAL
+377 TVGTASPRELTSL
-390 RASIAQLPAI
+390 RASIGRLPAI
-400 AGVLSRLKAARFTD
+400 ANVLARLKAARFAE
-414 LLTRLDL
+414 LRTRLDL
-421 LTDLGELLSKSI
+421 LEDLHELLKKAL
-433 SDEPPFALADGGV
+433 SDDPPFVLADGGV
-446 IRDGYHADLDELRSL
+446 IREGYHLELDELRSL
-461 SKDSKTYLAS
+461 SKNSKIYLAS

-489 NRVFGYYIEVS
+489 NKIFGYYIEVS
-500 KSNLHLVPKDYDRKQ
+500 KANLRLVPKDYDRKQ

-551 QIRSRIAVEA
+551 EIRNRIGEES
-561 RRIRQTATAI
+561 RRIRETAAVI
-571 AEFDVLASFAATA
+571 AEFDVLSGLAATA
-584 QRYNYSRPQISANDE
+584 QRFGYSRPQISASDE
-599 FVVRKG
+599 LVVRKG

-612 LAEEHRADR
+612 LADEHRADR

-628 MNDSTDQI
+628 MNDSTDPI

-655 LQVILAQ
+655 LLVILAQ
-662 MGSFVPAQLM
+662 MGSFVPAQLL
-672 RFPIIDRIFTRIGAS
+672 RFPIVDRIFTRIGAS

-712 PKSLIILDEI
+712 SKSLIILDEI

-742 QANLHAKTIF
+742 QSHIGAKTLF

-762 ADLLPNIKNFHV
+762 AELLPGIKNYHV

-808 PSPVTQRA
+808 PGGVTQRA

-822 HEENEHQLSDNLTVR
+822 HEENEHELSDNLTVR
-837 ARRKPKLVIN
+837 ARRKPKIVVN

-854 LEEELRNALREIDVD
+854 LEEELRNALRGLDVD
-869 AMTPLDALRLLA
+869 SMTPLEALKLIA

-886 L
+886 AR